1 MNKLALCL
9 CIILGL
15 VVVDKT
21 KAQVALQTSFETIDG
36 YVSGNLNDQN
46 NWKVKAGNAVVS
58 ATNTVKAGSQSVNM
72 NADNAALLV
81 DFIPYSGIVAGL
93 TGDIYTDIWLNPISF
108 ATKGIAINA
117 YDLFGNSAKRIF
129 VIEFGTDNKI
139 KAYNGSA
146 AVNIG
151 VWTSKDWVR
160 ISVKVDLASEKY
172 KVAINGVLVDA
183 EFNIR
188 ESYTPTA
195 SGARIAGVKQFHSL
209 RFNHTSDTQV
219 ASSEFFI
226 DQMYI
231 GTNPIHDISFGASAT
246 SRTITLS
253 QPDYGTIT
261 LSPAAT
267 SYELG
272 QQVTATLTL
281 PQGYKNSGWTGGL
294 SGTELVKSFAVTGNM
309 TLGVITGVD
318 LGNPPVQY
326 VISINQPV
334 NGQITLSPAATDNK
348 YYKETKLT
356 ATIVYDACSQFNGWT
371 GGLTGNELSKS
382 ITVSGN
388 LTIGANI
395 SEITTPAVKRVV
407 TTVAEFKTAL
417 SAMNP
422 GDVIEVEDGS
432 YNLSALTITRSGC
445 PAKPIVIRAK
455 NQGKAI
461 FNGNTSLTLESL
473 KYVTIKGFSFQSAS
487 IGTGIKIQNC
497 SRVRITGN
505 IFEIK
510 ETSSCNWIYIGDTF
524 ASPLPLRSGHNLI
537 DHNSFDGKTQSGKY
551 IVLDGNYNQQ
561 SQHDTISYNVFKNNG
576 PRAAN
581 EKESIRVG
589 VSPLSKSSGFTVIEY
604 NLFQD
609 CDGDP
614 EIVSIKSCDNTVRFN
629 TFQRCLGTLCLRQ
642 GTGTIAEGNYFFG
655 EGKTAVYTDPE
666 SGASNTIGCGGVR
679 AYGKGHKILNN
690 YFQGLTGSKWDAAIT
705 LTNGDVTNSSS
716 SLSDH
721 YLPED
726 ITVAF
731 NTFVNNKSNI
741 EIGFDNN
748 GKYPK
753 YPVNCSISNNI
764 VVDNTAPIV
773 KSFST
778 AALAGLSFANNIM
791 YPTGLSSIGISATP
805 DQIRNIDPKL
815 VQPKCKDLNGACAD
829 HLAYKVLRLDQWSP
843 AIDAANG
850 DFNEVSVDFERQPRT
865 GAKDIGADEYKGNS
879 PIFISALDP
888 KFVGPS
894 AVPFAYEVVYDEKPK
909 PEEPK
914 PEQPVEKLYPMDAA
928 NLLSPDGDGVNDRW
942 IIQNIK
948 MYPNNEVSVF
958 DKAGRLVYSK
968 KGYDNE
974 WDGMWNGNFL
984 NEGTYYYMLS
994 TGTSEKKI
1002 KGFITIIRNK

>member
-1 MNKLALCL
+1 MNKLVLCV
-9 CIILGL
+9 CMILGL
-15 VVVDKT
+15 VIVKKA
-21 KAQVALQTSFETIDG
+21 KAQIALQTSFETAEG
-36 YVSGNLNDQN
+36 YLPGNLHDQS
-46 NWKVKAGNAVVS
+46 NWKIKTGNAVVT
-58 ATNTVKAGSQSVNM
+58 ATNVVQSGTQSVKM
-72 NADNAALLV
+72 NADNTALVV
-81 DFIPYSGIVAGL
+81 DFIPYSGTVAGL
-93 TGDIYTDIWLNPISF
+93 VGDIYTDLWVNPVSF
-108 ATKGIAINA
+108 VTKGIAINA

-129 VIEFGTDNKI
+129 VIELGIDNKI
-139 KAYNGSA
+139 KAYNGSSG
-146 AVNIG
+146 VNIG
-151 VWTSKDWVR
+151 TWTSGQWVR
-160 ISVKVDLASEKY
+160 ISVKVDLSAEKY
-172 KVAINGVLVDA
+172 KVAINGMSVDT
-183 EFNIR
+183 EFNLR
-188 ESYTPTA
+188 ESYVPTA
-195 SGARIAGVKQFHSL
+195 SGTRVAGVKQFHTL
-209 RFNHTSDTQV
+209 HFNHTSDTQV
-219 ASSEFFI
+219 ASSELSV
-226 DQMYI
+226 DQVYI
-231 GTNPIHDISFGASAT
+231 GTNPIHDISFGTAAT
-246 SRTITLS
+246 SRTITLT
-253 QPDYGTIT
+253 QPAYGTVT
-261 LSPAAT
+261 LNPATAA
-267 SYELG
+267 YELG

-281 PQGYKNSGWTGGL
+281 PQGYKNSGWTGDL
-294 SGTELVKSFAVTGNM
+294 SGTELLKNFTVTGNM
-309 TLGVITGVD
+309 TIGAITEVD
-318 LGNPPVQY
+318 PANPPPQY
-326 VISINQPV
+326 VIQVNQPV
-334 NGQITLSPAATDNK
+334 NGQISLAPAATGNL
-348 YYKETKLT
+348 YYKEARVT
-356 ATIVYDACSQFNGWT
+356 ASIVYDACSQFNGWT
-371 GGLTGNELSKS
+371 GGLTGSELSKS

-388 LTIGANI
+388 MTIGANI
-395 SEITTPAVKRVV
+395 SEITTPSVKRVV

-417 SAMNP
+417 SIMNP
-422 GDVIEVEDGS
+422 GDVIEVADGS

-445 PAKPIVIRAK
+445 PTKPIIIVAK

-461 FNGNTSLTLESL
+461 LNGNTALTLESL

-505 IFEIK
+505 SFEIK

-524 ASPLPLRSGHNLI
+524 ASPLPLRSGHNLV
-537 DHNSFDGKTQSGKY
+537 DHNSFDGKTQAGKY
-551 IVLDGNYNQQ
+551 IVLDGNINQQ

-614 EIVSIKSCDNTVRFN
+614 EIVSIKSCDNIVRFN

-726 ITVAF
+726 VVVAF

-748 GKYPK
+748 GKYPR
-753 YPVNCSISNNI
+753 YPINCSISNNI
-764 VVDNTAPIV
+764 VIDNTAPIV
-773 KSFST
+773 KSFSA
-778 AALAGLSFANNIM
+778 AALGGVSFVNNIM
-791 YPTGLSSIGISATP
+791 YPTGMSSIGISATP

-815 VQPKCKDLNGACAD
+815 VKPKCKDLNGSCAD
-829 HLAYKVLRLDQWSP
+829 HLAYQVLRLDQWSP
-843 AIDAANG
+843 AIDAAKG
-850 DFNEVSVDFERQPRT
+850 DFNEVSVDFERQERT

-879 PIFISALDP
+879 PIFISALEP
-888 KFVGPS
+888 NFVGPS
-894 AVPFAYEVVYDEKPK
+894 AVPFAYEVVYYEKPK
-909 PEEPK
+909 PE
-914 PEQPVEKLYPMDAA
+914 QPAEELYPMDAA
-928 NLLSPDGDGVNDRW
+928 NILTPDGDGVNDRW

-948 MYPNNEVSVF
+948 LYPNNEVSVF
-958 DKAGRLVYSK
+958 DKAGRLVYYK
-968 KGYDNE
+968 KGYNNE
-974 WDGMWNGNFL
+974 WDGMLNGNL
-984 NEGTYYYMLS
+984 LSEGTYYYMLN
-994 TGTSEKKI
+994 TGISEKKI

>member
-15 VVVDKT
+15 VIVEKT

-46 NWKVKAGNAVVS
+46 NWKVKAGNAVVT
-58 ATNTVKAGSQSVNM
+58 AANVVKAGSQSLQI
-72 NADNAALLV
+72 NADNAAMLV
-81 DFIPYSGIVAGL
+81 DFIPYPGNVAGL
-93 TGDIYTDIWLNPISF
+93 GGDIYTDIWLNPVSF
-108 ATKGIAINA
+108 ATKGVAINA

-129 VIEFGTDNKI
+129 VIEFSTDHKI
-139 KAYNGSA
+139 KAYNGST

-151 VWTSKDWVR
+151 VWTSKEWVR
-160 ISVKVDLASEKY
+160 ISVKVDLAGEKY
-172 KVAINGVLVDA
+172 KIAINGLLVEN

-188 ESYTPTA
+188 ENYTPTA

-219 ASSEFFI
+219 ASSEFFV

-231 GTNPIHDISFGASAT
+231 GTNPIHDISFGGSAT

-253 QPDYGTIT
+253 QPEYGTIA
-261 LSPAAT
+261 LSPVAAA
-267 SYELG
+267 YEIG

-281 PQGYKNSGWTGGL
+281 PQGYKNSGWTGDL
-294 SGTELVKSFAVTGNM
+294 NGTVLVKNFAVTGNM
-309 TLGVITGVD
+309 TIGATTEVD
-318 LGNPPVQY
+318 LTNPPPQY
-326 VISINQPV
+326 VITVNQPV
-334 NGQITLSPAATDNK
+334 NGQITLSPTLAGNR
-348 YYKETKLT
+348 YYRDAKLT

-382 ITVSGN
+382 ITMTGN

-395 SEITTPAVKRVV
+395 SEITTPSVRRVV
-407 TTVAEFKTAL
+407 TTVAEFKAAL

-445 PAKPIVIRAK
+445 PGKPIMIMAK
-455 NQGKAI
+455 NPGKAI
-461 FNGNTSLTLESL
+461 FNGNTALTLESL
-473 KYVTIKGFSFQSAS
+473 KYVTIKGFSFQPAS
-487 IGTGIKIQNC
+487 IGTGIKMQNC

-505 IFEIK
+505 SFEIK
-510 ETSSCNWIYIGDTF
+510 ETSSCNWIYIGDTY

-537 DHNSFDGKTQSGKY
+537 DHNNFEGKTQSGKY
-551 IVLDGNYNQQ
+551 IVLDGNINQQ

-666 SGASNTIGCGGVR
+666 SGASNTIGCGGIR
-679 AYGKGHKILNN
+679 AYGEGHKIFNN
-690 YFQGLTGSKWDAAIT
+690 YFQGLTGAKWDAAIT

-721 YLPED
+721 YLPEN
-726 ITVAF
+726 IVIAF

-753 YPVNCSISNNI
+753 FPINCSFSNNI
-764 VVDNTAPIV
+764 VIDNTAPIV

-778 AALAGLSFANNIM
+778 AALAGVSFANNIM
-791 YPTGLSSIGISATP
+791 YPTGLSSIGISAAT
-805 DQIRNIDPKL
+805 DQIRNIDPRL
-815 VQPKCKDLNGACAD
+815 IQPKCKDLNGDCKAN
-829 HLAYKVLRLDQWSP
+829 LAYRVLRLDQWSP
-843 AIDAANG
+843 AIDAAKG
-850 DFNEVSVDFERQPRT
+850 DFNAVSVDFEKQQRI

-879 PIFISALDP
+879 AVFVSALDP
-888 KFVGPS
+888 AFVGPL

-909 PEEPK
+909 PE
-914 PEQPVEKLYPMDAA
+914 QPAERLYPMDVA
-928 NLLSPDGDGVNDRW
+928 NLLTPDGDGVNDHW

-958 DKAGRLVYSK
+958 DKAGRLVFHK
-968 KGYDNE
+968 KGYNND
-974 WDGMWNGNFL
+974 WDGMLNGNLL
-984 NEGTYYYMLS
+984 NEGTYYYLLN
-994 TGTSEKKI
+994 TGMSEKKI